1 MSYTQKKKK
10 KEGKNS
16 TFNPRT
22 IPIIS
27 EFWKRVSPNSSRYDW
42 LHIMIT
48 ENLFQGPTQL
58 FHPLK
63 SYILLHYALWISI
76 PYKGVCT
83 LHLAPSLHDQTFHAS
98 SITLRARSLEEP
110 KDSRKSLKI
119 IEQRSWDFGMHQN
132 ISDCLFFFPSFATPI
147 TEVSPSFTSWS
158 VLKIPC
164 QADTQRRMLPSKK
177 LESPT
182 TISLETLFFLHQNLE
197 DW

>member
-42 LHIMIT
+42 LHIMIA
-48 ENLFQGPTQL
+48 ENLFRGPTQL

-63 SYILLHYALWISI
+63 SYILLHYAFWISM

-98 SITLRARSLEEP
+98 PITLRAWSLEEP

-132 ISDCLFFFPSFATPI
+132 ISDCLFFFLHLQHQLRRSLPLS
-147 TEVSPSFTSWS
+147 
-158 VLKIPC
+158 
-164 QADTQRRMLPSKK
+164 QADQRSKSPAK
-177 LESPT
+177 LIRKEGCCLQRS
-182 TISLETLFFLHQNLE
+182 
-197 DW
+197 